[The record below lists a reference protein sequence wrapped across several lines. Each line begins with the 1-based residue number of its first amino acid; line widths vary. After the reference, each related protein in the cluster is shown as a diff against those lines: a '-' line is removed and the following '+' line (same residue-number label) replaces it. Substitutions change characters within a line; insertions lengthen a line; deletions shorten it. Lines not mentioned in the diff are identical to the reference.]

1 MFLEMIFDEY
11 IESKNLKF
19 DDNWQGNY
27 SNGGGENTDL
37 ALCIVYKL
45 ERRTIELMGTADV
58 TVGREVQSEMIAEGL
73 YSFENVD
80 GSSAH

>member
-1 MFLEMIFDEY
+1 
-11 IESKNLKF
+11 
-19 DDNWQGNY
+19 
-27 SNGGGENTDL
+27 
-37 ALCIVYKL
+37 
-45 ERRTIELMGTADV
+45 MGTADV